1 MLEFVIVYYP
11 IPSVV
16 ALFLCVAA
24 ILLLSFLGYQ
34 LHLIASGRTTYE
46 SFRWRELHKQLL
58 AQAERE
64 EAERAGAGAGAPGGG
79 SARPGWLRRALGRL
93 GLRRRP
99 GAAARV
105 QLPPNVYHKGWR
117 RNLYEVMFPEAALAA
132 ASERARKRE

>member
-11 IPSVV
+11 IPAVV

-34 LHLIASGRTTYE
+34 LHLILAGRTTYE

-58 AQAERE
+58 EQAGRE
-64 EAERAGAGAGAPGGG
+64 EAERAGAGGGG
-79 SARPGWLRRALGRL
+79 GARCGWLRRALGRL

-105 QLPPNVYHKGWR
+105 QLPPNPYHRGWR
-117 RNLYEVMFPEAALAA
+117 RNLYEVLFPEAALAA
-132 ASERARKRE
+132 ASERARKRQ